1 MSEKPNLLVIDGDA
15 DLVASVTMV
24 MEDAGWE
31 VHSADNGLSGIE
43 QARQDVPDLVI
54 LDMLM
59 PRQDGLTTYEQLR
72 SDPAPRARGDSDH
85 RVDQR
90 FREARHRL
98 LRRGLQGALRPRS
111 RSFPQEALRADD
123 TSGDGESPAQAAGLV
138 LYRRRF
144 PTKPGRFGSIQVFC
158 EQNVPWNHGRA
169 SSLQKT

>member
-1 MSEKPNLLVIDGDA
+1 MSEKQNLLMIDGDA

-72 SDPAPRARGDSDH
+72 SDPALGEIPIIVLTSVSERLGIGFSDEDFKAH
-85 RVDQR
+85 YGHGP
-90 FREARHRL
+90 EAFLRKPFEPTIRL
-98 LRRGLQGALRPRS
+98 ETVNRLHRPR
-111 RSFPQEALRADD
+111 
-123 TSGDGESPAQAAGLV
+123 V
-138 LYRRRF
+138 
-144 PTKPGRFGSIQVFC
+144 
-158 EQNVPWNHGRA
+158 
-169 SSLQKT
+169 